1 METLGG
7 ILLFAAMAASV
18 LGVLN
23 LIKPQ
28 AWMKIKKRRYG
39 ALMILGSLFATGL
52 GGSMLPVP
60 EDSAVKA
67 VADQTDTNPIVRD
80 GVTQEEFEVIWTSV
94 KNYMARCDGPLTAAG
109 TALESGD
116 VYAAYGPTKSA
127 AEACEAAWL
136 DMGKIRIPKSAK
148 GDAKTALKD
157 ALDTCNTA
165 IYLKREALKQL
176 QTVLDGDVRPSIM
189 EDTKDKLER
198 GGGLSTKCTFD
209 FLAAATQSKL
219 MLPELQEAFDQ
230 AKEK

>member
-7 ILLFAAMAASV
+7 IIVFAALACFA
-18 LGVLN
+18 LGIVN

-39 ALMILGSLFATGL
+39 LLMMVGSFFAIGW
-52 GGSMLPVP
+52 GGSMLPPVP
-60 EDSAVKA
+60 EGSSVQAAV
-67 VADQTDTNPIVRD
+67 DQPVPKTPVRD
-80 GVTQEEFEVIWTSV
+80 GVSQEEFDVIWTNV
-94 KNYMARCDGPLTAAG
+94 KNHMARCDDPLTAAG

-116 VYAAYGPTKSA
+116 VYTAYGPTKSA

-136 DMGKIRIPKSAK
+136 DMGKIRVPKSAK

-176 QTVLDGDVRPSIM
+176 QTVLDGDVRPSVM

-209 FLAAATQSKL
+209 FLAAATQSRL
-219 MLPELQEAFDQ
+219 IMPELQEAFDQ
-230 AKEK
+230 AK